1 VTVVE
6 LRVLDGPNLY
16 FTRPAIKLTLGV
28 APWLALPDE
37 RAQRLTRRAGFTPVA
52 TAGAPNS
59 DQRRRYVARFAVH
72 VARLLADATATHL
85 AIRGRPGPDAEQIVV
100 AFVWRRQQ
108 AAEAFARELA
118 PLLELCL
125 DGRRSLERAI
135 AEAADRLER
144 MEPGPAP
151 TVLRPTIPIIAVTG
165 TNGKTTTVRLIA
177 QLARTAGHTVAFTT
191 TDGVYRD
198 DVLVEAGDYS
208 GFSGAAK
215 ALAQPGIDLAVLET
229 ARGGILL
236 RGMGT
241 DHNDVA
247 VVTNVTEDHLDQ
259 YGIRTLDQL
268 AEVKATITKITR
280 PDGWDVLNA
289 DDPRV
294 LAMRRLAAGRPW
306 LFSLDADHPAIRTT
320 LAEGGRAISVL
331 DGALVVMTSGRQ
343 GHRLLPIED
352 VPVTLAGISSHN
364 LSNAMGAAAAAL
376 GTGIPEEAVVE
387 GLRAFVLD
395 PERNPG
401 RANVFEVDRRVVVI
415 DYAHNED
422 GMRGLIE
429 ICQGLRAPGAGIF
442 LAFGSAGDRTNAILH
457 RLGYTAARGPDRVAI
472 AELHRYLRGRDPH
485 DLVHRLQAGLADG
498 GKPEA
503 PVFPNELEALEW
515 MLAASA
521 PNDVIAITALG
532 QRPEIFQYLRDRGG
546 ASVAPPRIRELVRR
560 RRG

>member
-1 VTVVE
+1 MTVVE
-6 LRVLDGPNLY
+6 VRVLDGPNLY

-37 RAQRLTRRAGFTPVA
+37 RAQRLTTRAGFTSVA

-59 DQRRRYVARFAVH
+59 DQRRRYLARFAVH

-85 AIRGRPGPDAEQIVV
+85 AIRGRPGPDPEQIVV
-100 AFVWRRQQ
+100 AFVWRRQR

-135 AEAADRLER
+135 AAAADRLEKTD
-144 MEPGPAP
+144 PGPAP

-177 QLARTAGHTVAFTT
+177 QLARTAGHSVAFTT

-198 DVLVEAGDYS
+198 DELVEAGDYS

-268 AEVKATITKITR
+268 AEVKATITKITK

-331 DGALVVMTSGRQ
+331 DGALVVMTSGRH
-343 GHRLLPIED
+343 GHPLLPIED

-364 LSNAMGAAAAAL
+364 ISNAMAAAAAAL
-376 GTGIPEEAVVE
+376 AAGIPEEAVVE
-387 GLRAFVLD
+387 GLRSFVLD

-429 ICQGLRAPGAGIF
+429 ICQGLRAPGAGIV

-472 AELHRYLRGRDPH
+472 AELHRYLRGRDPQ
-485 DLVHRLQAGLADG
+485 DLVHRLQAGLTDG
-498 GKPEA
+498 GKPLS

-515 MLAASA
+515 MLTASA

-546 ASVAPPRIRELVRR
+546 APVRPPRIKELVRR
-560 RRG
+560 GRA

>member
-1 VTVVE
+1 MTVVE

-28 APWLALPDE
+28 ASWLSLPE
-37 RAQRLTRRAGFTPVA
+37 ARAEHLTKRAGFTSA
-52 TAGAPNS
+52 AAAGAPNT

-72 VARLLADATATHL
+72 VARLLADATGTHL
-85 AIRGRPGPDAEQIVV
+85 AIRGRTGPDAEQIVV
-100 AFVWRRQQ
+100 AFVWRRQR

-125 DGRRSLERAI
+125 DGRRSLDRAVAAAAERLH
-135 AEAADRLER
+135 RT
-144 MEPGPAP
+144 EPGPAP
-151 TVLRPTIPIIAVTG
+151 TVLRPTIPIICVTG

-177 QLARTAGHTVAFTT
+177 ALARTAGQSVAFTT

-198 DVLVEAGDYS
+198 DELVEAGDYS
-208 GFSGAAK
+208 GFTGASK

-268 AEVKATITKITR
+268 AEVKATITRVTK
-280 PDGWDVLNA
+280 PEGWDVLNA

-306 LFSLDADHPAIRTT
+306 LFSLDADHPAIRAT
-320 LAEGGRAISVL
+320 LAEGGRALSVL
-331 DGALVVMTSGRQ
+331 DGALVVMTSRR
-343 GHRLLPIED
+343 HARRLLPVEE

-364 LSNAMGAAAAAL
+364 LRNAMAAAAAAL
-376 GTGIPEEAVVE
+376 GAGIPEEAVVE
-387 GLRAFVLD
+387 GLRTFVLD
-395 PERNPG
+395 PQRNPG

-422 GMRGLIE
+422 GMHGLIE
-429 ICQGLRAPGAGIF
+429 ICRGLRAPNGRIL
-442 LAFGSAGDRTNAILH
+442 LAFGSAGDRTNAIIH
-457 RLGYTAARGPDRVAI
+457 RLGYTAARGPDQVAI
-472 AELHRYLRGRDPH
+472 AQLHRYLRGRDPQ
-485 DLVHRLQAGLADG
+485 DLVQRLQAGLTDG
-498 GKPEA
+498 GKPQV
-503 PVFPNELEALEW
+503 PVFPTELEALDW
-515 MLAASA
+515 MLTLSA
-521 PNDVIAITALG
+521 PDDVIAITALA
-532 QRPEIFQYLRDRGG
+532 QRPEVFQYLRDRGG
-546 ASVAPPRIRELVRR
+546 VVVSPARIRELVRR
-560 RRG
+560 SRG